1 MPLNIIVCIKQVPGT
16 SKVAMDEETGV
27 LLRDGTEAK
36 MNPYDLYAIEA
47 AMLLKQRYGG
57 TVNVITMGPP
67 QAESVIR
74 EAFAMGA
81 DDGVLMT
88 DRAFAGADV
97 LATSKTLSEGIR
109 KSFPDFDL
117 IICGKQTTDGDT
129 AQVGAEIAEF
139 LDIPHQSGITEIIEA
154 NKDGK
159 ASIRVK
165 ADIGDY
171 LADMDISFPCLL
183 AVEKDIHIPRLPSYK
198 LQMATKDRAVKRLT
212 LADLN
217 DNNPEH
223 YGLKYSPTQVERIF
237 PPQSQSVRADITGNA
252 DGIAQELMKVLKD
265 RKFA

>member
-1 MPLNIIVCIKQVPGT
+1 MNIIVCIKQVPGT

-47 AMLLKQRYGG
+47 AMLLKQQYGG
-57 TVNVITMGPP
+57 TVSVITMGPP

-139 LDIPHQSGITEIIEA
+139 LDIPHQSGITEIVEA
-154 NKDGK
+154 VGGSSNT
-159 ASIRVK
+159 SICIK

-171 LADMDISFPCLL
+171 LAEMDISFPCLL
-183 AVEKDIHIPRLPSYK
+183 AVEKDIHIPRLPSYR
-198 LQMATKDRAVKRLT
+198 LQQATKDRAVKRLT

-217 DNNPEH
+217 DTDPEH

-252 DGIAQELMKVLKD
+252 DGIAEELMKVLKD